1 TDASVSGAIAV
12 IAAADQ
18 VKGPIAK
25 GEQYIMAASYKTQGL
40 EWGASCKAGGKAQ
53 TDYCPN

>member
-1 TDASVSGAIAV
+1 
-12 IAAADQ
+12 DQ